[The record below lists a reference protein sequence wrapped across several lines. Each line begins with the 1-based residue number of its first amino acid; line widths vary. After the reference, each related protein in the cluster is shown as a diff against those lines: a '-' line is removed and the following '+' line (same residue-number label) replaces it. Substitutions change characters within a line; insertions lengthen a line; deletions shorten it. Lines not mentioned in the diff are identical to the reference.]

1 MKTYAVGGSV
11 RDGMMKRR
19 ISDYDWVVVGSTEE
33 EMLQNGFTKVGAD
46 FPVFLH
52 PTNGQEYALARR
64 EKKTGSGYLGFEFN
78 TGIEMVLEDGT
89 KIKTLNPELMQK
101 FIELGYDP
109 EKYYSVDELIL
120 VFQRINL

>member
-52 PTNGQEYALARR
+52 PTNGQEYALARS
-64 EKKTGSGYLGFEFN
+64 EHSTGNRYQDFEFN
-78 TGIEMVLEDGT
+78 TGTEMILENGT
-89 KIKTLNPELMQK
+89 KIKTVNPELMQK

-109 EKYYSVDELIL
+109 EKYYSVDELIV
-120 VFQRINL
+120 VFQRISL

>member
-1 MKTYAVGGSV
+1 MKTYAVGGAI
-11 RDGMMKRR
+11 RDRIMNRR
-19 ISDYDWVVVGSTEE
+19 VSDYDWVVVGSTEQ
-33 EMLQNGFTKVGAD
+33 EMLDNGFQKVGAD

-52 PTNGQEYALARR
+52 PENGQEYSLARR
-64 EKKTGSGYLGFEFN
+64 ERKNGTGYIGFEFN